1 MLNSLFNLS
10 DGSAPSIILSI
21 ALMLFLGFLTT
32 RLTKLMRLP
41 NVTAYIIIG
50 IVIGPF
56 CFGIIPHSI
65 IQGTD
70 FLADIAL
77 ALISFCIG
85 EYFKVS
91 SFKNNGLKS
100 LLIAVLESVMSSAV
114 VFVLTY
120 FVLRLDFGM
129 KAVNPAYT
137 NSREHYPLVRPD
149 FGRDLAVHFAVGLP
163 F

>member
-1 MLNSLFNLS
+1 MLNSLFNLQ

-21 ALMLFLGFLTT
+21 ALMLFLGFMTT
-32 RLTKLMRLP
+32 RITKLMKLP

-50 IVIGPF
+50 IIIGPF
-56 CFGIIPHSI
+56 CLGIIPDSI
-65 IQGTD
+65 IKGTD

-91 SFKNNGLKS
+91 SFRNNGLKS
-100 LLIAVLESVMSSAV
+100 LIIAVLESVMSSAV

-120 FVLRLDFGM
+120 FIF
-129 KAVNPAYT
+129 KFSFENKK
-137 NSREHYPLVRPD
+137 
-149 FGRDLAVHFAVGLP
+149 
-163 F
+163 